1 VTVRVDEETMTVT
14 AAEEMRTGRGAAM
27 LWAGI
32 LLPPLA
38 VLTALEGAY
47 LLVPWA
53 CQRGRHAVVWLGLLP
68 GIAMLAVGW
77 ISAARVRA
85 AMGEGLDRHVT
96 RADPGIALDPT
107 PSRVR
112 LMATAGVLSGVLC
125 LILLLALMVP
135 IALLHPCD

>member
-1 VTVRVDEETMTVT
+1 MTVHVDEETMSVT
-14 AAEEMRTGRGAAM
+14 AAEHLRTGRGAAM

-47 LLVPWA
+47 ILVPWA

-68 GIAMLAVGW
+68 GMAMLAAGW
-77 ISAARVRA
+77 VSAARVRA
-85 AMGEGLDRHVT
+85 AMGEGLDHHVA
-96 RADPGIALDPT
+96 RADPGVALDPA

-112 LMATAGVLSGVLC
+112 FMAAVGVLSGVLS
-125 LILLLALMVP
+125 LILLLALAVP

>member
-1 VTVRVDEETMTVT
+1 VNVRVDEETMPVEE
-14 AAEEMRTGRGAAM
+14 AESLRTGRGAAL

-38 VLTALEGAY
+38 VLTAMEGAY

-53 CQRGRHAVVWLGLLP
+53 CQKGRHAVVWLGLLP

-77 ISAARVRA
+77 ISAARMRA
-85 AMGEGLDRHVT
+85 AMGEGLDHHVA
-96 RADPGIALDPT
+96 RADPGVAWDPA

-112 LMATAGVLSGVLC
+112 FMAAVGVLSGLLG
-125 LILLLALMVP
+125 LILLLALAVP